1 MPILLSSKKILC
13 VVIVF
18 FDFDI
23 IRKTLDFLIQNS
35 HQYDL
40 VVVENPSEFTEN
52 LIKPYIISLLES
64 GKINSY
70 ILFDKNIT
78 NNAIE
83 VVLDS
88 EQLISWSN
96 YGYVLLTDG
105 DLTVNNNSWLQE
117 ELNVLSHHSD
127 VFACAVG
134 LDMSNLPIQTFPDAK
149 QWIPA
154 PIQEHDDYTET
165 LTGIHLILLETG
177 SLLQFLDWRKKNRL
191 KFVDSTL
198 HNFCYQVLH
207 KKWVIVKE
215 SKAKHLTWDS
225 YQDLNHPY
233 TQLKLSK
240 NLTQTW
246 KHDNYSSYTVY
257 CKDKTLKVEYYSS
270 SKETSNLPKDILQNI
285 KTIVKK
291 EKDMKNSVVQKFRK
305 LNLKT
310 LQMFNIFDHKRY
322 FDVQL
327 KRSSFDYPYKLHLG
341 CGNIKL
347 SNWIN
352 IDGDPLVEAVDI
364 VWDLSKPIPLND
376 KSCQLLYCEHFLEHL
391 DIDQGLCFL
400 AECHRLLKDDGVLRI
415 AVPSLE

>member
-117 ELNVLSHHSD
+117 ELNV
-127 VFACAVG
+127 
-134 LDMSNLPIQTFPDAK
+134 
-149 QWIPA
+149 
-154 PIQEHDDYTET
+154 
-165 LTGIHLILLETG
+165 
-177 SLLQFLDWRKKNRL
+177 FL
-191 KFVDSTL
+191 
-198 HNFCYQVLH
+198 
-207 KKWVIVKE
+207 
-215 SKAKHLTWDS
+215 
-225 YQDLNHPY
+225 
-233 TQLKLSK
+233 
-240 NLTQTW
+240 
-246 KHDNYSSYTVY
+246 
-257 CKDKTLKVEYYSS
+257 
-270 SKETSNLPKDILQNI
+270 
-285 KTIVKK
+285 
-291 EKDMKNSVVQKFRK
+291 
-305 LNLKT
+305 
-310 LQMFNIFDHKRY
+310 
-322 FDVQL
+322 
-327 KRSSFDYPYKLHLG
+327 
-341 CGNIKL
+341 
-347 SNWIN
+347 
-352 IDGDPLVEAVDI
+352 
-364 VWDLSKPIPLND
+364 
-376 KSCQLLYCEHFLEHL
+376 
-391 DIDQGLCFL
+391 
-400 AECHRLLKDDGVLRI
+400 
-415 AVPSLE
+415 